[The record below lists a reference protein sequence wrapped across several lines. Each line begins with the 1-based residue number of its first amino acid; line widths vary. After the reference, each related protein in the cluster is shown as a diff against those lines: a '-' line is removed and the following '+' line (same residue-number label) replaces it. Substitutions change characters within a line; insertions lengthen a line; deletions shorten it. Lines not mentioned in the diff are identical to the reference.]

1 MADQPNLYLRAMAS
15 AQKAVDGVK
24 ASQLHDPTPCAEW
37 DLSQLLN
44 HLVYENLWAGEL
56 FQGKTMAEVGDQFE
70 RFLLTDDPAGDFKG
84 AVAAAT
90 GAASASGAMEG
101 TCHLSFGDFP
111 GSEYAGQLFLDNLV
125 HGWDVAKATGQ
136 DTTLDPE
143 LVEACYPIAVDVA
156 QMAAGSGAF
165 AASLQLSA
173 DADLQTRLL
182 AVLGRES

>member
-1 MADQPNLYLRAMAS
+1 MANQPDLYLRAMAS

-44 HLVYENLWAGEL
+44 HLVFENLWAGEL
-56 FQGKTMAEVGDQFE
+56 FRGKTMDDVGN
-70 RFLLTDDPAGDFKG
+70 RFDGNLLTNDPAGDYKG
-84 AVAAAT
+84 AVVAAT
-90 GAASASGAMEG
+90 DAVSAPGAMEA

-136 DTTLDPE
+136 NPTLDSE

-165 AASLQLSA
+165 AASLQLPA
-173 DADLQTRLL
+173 ETDLQTRLL
-182 AVLGRES
+182 AVLGRQA